1 MTPNQPNP
9 APTSAAP
16 AAPAGTCGT
25 SDCGC
30 GSQEKRFTKELTI
43 GSAMRMHPR
52 AAEVF
57 MGFHLGGCSHC
68 SISEEETIEQV
79 SLGYGIPVDM
89 LINALNSLYDYDKKR
104 AEAAKA
110 AQAKAAAQ
118 TAAGA
123 PAAVAPA
130 PKA

>member
-1 MTPNQPNP
+1 MTPNTPNP
-9 APTSAAP
+9 APQAATP
-16 AAPAGTCGT
+16 AAAAGSC
-25 SDCGC
+25 SSHDCGC
-30 GSQEKRFTKELTI
+30 ASGEKKFTKELTI
-43 GSAMRMHPR
+43 GTAMRMHPR

-79 SLGYGIPVDM
+79 SLGYGIPIDM
-89 LINALNSLYDYDKKR
+89 IINALNSLYEYDKKR

-118 TAAGA
+118 SPAGSPA
-123 PAAVAPA
+123 PAT

>member
-1 MTPNQPNP
+1 MTPNTPNP
-9 APTSAAP
+9 VPTPAAP
-16 AAPAGTCGT
+16 AAAGSCGT

-30 GSQEKRFTKELTI
+30 STQEKRFVKELTI
-43 GSAMRMHPR
+43 GQAMRMHPR

-79 SLGYGIPVDM
+79 SAGYGIPVDM

-118 TAAGA
+118 TASGT
-123 PAAVAPA
+123 PAEVAPA

>member
-1 MTPNQPNP
+1 MTPNTPQPATP
-9 APTSAAP
+9 AP
-16 AAPAGTCGT
+16 AAAAGSCSTN
-25 SDCGC
+25 DCGC
-30 GSQEKRFTKELTI
+30 SSGAEKRFTKELTI
-43 GSAMRMHPR
+43 GAAMRMHPR

-68 SISEEETIEQV
+68 AISEEETIEQV
-79 SLGYGIPVDM
+79 SAGYGIPIDM

-118 TAAGA
+118 AATGSPV
-123 PAAVAPA
+123 PAAPQA
-130 PKA
+130 